1 VNRASA
7 SRRHPRWTLVMSV
20 AASSLSFIDG
30 SILNVALP
38 AIRSGTH
45 AGAAEVQW
53 VVNIYT
59 LPLAA
64 LILLGGALGDHQGR
78 RRWLVIGTGLFG
90 IASLVCALGNSLEM
104 LLVGRALQ
112 GVGAALL
119 LPNSLALLN
128 GAYEGE
134 ARGQAIGTWAAAGAI
149 SAAIAPL
156 IGGWL
161 VEHAGWPSIFYLNLP
176 FAAAAIAVAL
186 AKVEEVKE
194 PEKARLDLVG
204 AILATL
210 GLGAATYGLTRWSQT
225 FKLDQLATITLVF
238 GAALLIAFVLWEKRL
253 KNHAMVPLQLFE
265 NRCFTSLNLMTFLLY
280 GAFGGSLLLIPYV
293 LIEAG
298 HYSPI
303 QAGLSLLPL
312 SILLGCLSPVM
323 GKLAVRIGPKI
334 PLTLGPIIVGAGL
347 LLATRIA
354 DSQAYWTHAFPAI
367 LLMAVGMTL
376 AVAPLTSTVLAA
388 VEKHQTGMASGFN
401 SAVARLG
408 GLIIV
413 ALLGSVL
420 MEQGDALLIPFAK
433 SLFAMAIIAAFGGL
447 AAFFGL
453 GGRWT
458 RNPEGLRQ
466 PQAHEPI
473 CQR

>member
-1 VNRASA
+1 
-7 SRRHPRWTLVMSV
+7 MSI

-38 AIRSGTH
+38 AIRASTG

-53 VVNIYT
+53 VVNAYT

-64 LILLGGALGDHQGR
+64 LILLGGALGDHHGR
-78 RRWLVIGTGLFG
+78 RLWLVIGTGLFG
-90 IASLVCALGNSLEM
+90 IASLVCALSGSLEM
-104 LLVGRALQ
+104 LLAGRALQ
-112 GVGAALL
+112 GIGAALL

-128 GAYEGE
+128 GVYEGE

-161 VEHAGWPSIFYLNLP
+161 VEHVGWPSIFYINLP
-176 FAAAAIAVAL
+176 LVAAAILVAL
-186 AKVEEVKE
+186 TRVEEVSE
-194 PEKARLDLVG
+194 PEKARLDGLG
-204 AILATL
+204 AGLATL
-210 GLGAATYGLTRWSQT
+210 GLGASTYGLTLWSQQFALNPT
-225 FKLDQLATITLVF
+225 ASVTLVA
-238 GAALLIAFVLWEKRL
+238 GAAFLAAFLLWERRL
-253 KNHAMVPLQLFE
+253 GDKAMIPLSLFG
-265 NRCFTSLNLMTFLLY
+265 NRCFSALNLMTFLLY

-298 HYSPI
+298 GYSPI

-312 SILLGCLSPVM
+312 SILLGLASPLM
-323 GKLAVRIGPKI
+323 GKLAVRLGPKI

-347 LLATRIA
+347 LLGTRIA
-354 DSQAYWTHAFPAI
+354 EDQAYWTHAFPAI
-367 LLMAVGMTL
+367 LIMSIGMTL

-408 GLIIV
+408 GLIVV
-413 ALLGSVL
+413 AMLGAVL
-420 MEQGDALLIPFAK
+420 VNSGDALLAPFATT
-433 SLFAMAIIAAFGGL
+433 LTAMAITATLAGA

-453 GGRWT
+453 RGNWR
-458 RNPEGLRQ
+458 RQ
-466 PQAHEPI
+466 REPI
-473 CQR
+473 IV

>member
-1 VNRASA
+1 MNRAS
-7 SRRHPRWTLVMSV
+7 SKRHDPRWTLVMSV

-38 AIRSGTH
+38 AIRSGTG

-78 RRWLVIGTGLFG
+78 RRWLVIGTALFG
-90 IASLVCALGNSLEM
+90 VGSLACAVSGSLEP
-104 LLVGRALQ
+104 LLFGRALQ
-112 GVGAALL
+112 GIGAGLL

-128 GAYEGE
+128 GAYDGE
-134 ARGQAIGTWAAAGAI
+134 ARGRAIGTWAAAGAI

-161 VEHAGWPSIFYLNLP
+161 VEHAGWPSIFYINLP
-176 FAAAAIAVAL
+176 FVAAAITVAL
-186 AKVEEVKE
+186 TRVEEVKE
-194 PEKARLDLVG
+194 PEKARLDLGG
-204 AILATL
+204 AALATL
-210 GLGAATYGLTRWSQT
+210 GLGAATYGLTIWSQT
-225 FKLDQLATITLVF
+225 FKLNQVSAITLF
-238 GAALLIAFVLWEKRL
+238 IGAALLIAFVLWEMHL
-253 KNHAMVPLQLFE
+253 KDRAMVPLQLFE
-265 NRCFTSLNLMTFLLY
+265 NRCFSSLNLMTFLLY
-280 GAFGGSLLLIPYV
+280 GAFGGAMLLIPYV

-298 HYSPI
+298 GYSPI

-312 SILLGCLSPVM
+312 SILLGGLSPLM
-323 GKLAVRIGPKI
+323 GKLAVRLGPRI

-347 LLATRIA
+347 LLATQIA
-354 DSQAYWTHAFPAI
+354 SNQAYWTNAFPAI
-367 LLMAVGMTL
+367 LIMSIGMTL

-388 VEKHQTGMASGFN
+388 VDKHQTGMASGFN

-408 GLIIV
+408 GLIVV
-413 ALLGSVL
+413 ALMGAVL
-420 MEQGDALLIPFAK
+420 MGQGDALLEPFSKA
-433 SLFAMAIIAAFGGL
+433 LVVMGIVAALGGV

-453 GGRWT
+453 GGKWKR
-458 RNPEGLRQ
+458 
-466 PQAHEPI
+466 HEPEPG
-473 CQR
+473 QVS

>member
-1 VNRASA
+1 
-7 SRRHPRWTLVMSV
+7 MSV

-38 AIRSGTH
+38 AIRAGTG

-78 RRWLVIGTGLFG
+78 RRWLVIGTALFG
-90 IASLVCALGNSLEM
+90 AGSLACALSGSLEP
-104 LLVGRALQ
+104 LLLGRALQ
-112 GVGAALL
+112 GIGAGLL

-128 GAYEGE
+128 GAYDGE
-134 ARGQAIGTWAAAGAI
+134 ARGRAIGTWAAAGAI

-161 VEHAGWPSIFYLNLP
+161 VEHAGWPSIFYVNLP
-176 FAAAAIAVAL
+176 FVAAAISVAL
-186 AKVEEVKE
+186 TRVGEVKE

-204 AILATL
+204 AVLATL
-210 GLGAATYGLTRWSQT
+210 GLGAATYGLTIWSQT
-225 FKLDQLATITLVF
+225 FKLTQVSTVSLGI
-238 GAALLIAFVLWEKRL
+238 GGALLIAFVLWEKHL
-253 KNHAMVPLQLFE
+253 KDRAMVPLQLFE
-265 NRCFTSLNLMTFLLY
+265 NRCFSSLNLMTFLLY
-280 GAFGGSLLLIPYV
+280 GAFGGAMLLIPYV

-298 HYSPI
+298 GYSPI

-312 SILLGCLSPVM
+312 SILLGGLSPLM
-323 GKLAVRIGPKI
+323 GKLAVRLGPRI
-334 PLTLGPIIVGAGL
+334 PLTLGPVIVGAGL

-354 DSQAYWTHAFPAI
+354 SDQAYWTHAFPAI
-367 LLMAVGMTL
+367 LVMSIGMTL

-388 VEKHQTGMASGFN
+388 VDKHQTGMASGFN

-408 GLIIV
+408 GLIVV
-413 ALLGSVL
+413 ALMGAVL
-420 MEQGDALLIPFAK
+420 MGQGDALLKPFAK
-433 SLFAMAIIAAFGGL
+433 ALIIMGIVASLGGV

-453 GGRWT
+453 GGKWKR
-458 RNPEGLRQ
+458 
-466 PQAHEPI
+466 HEP
-473 CQR
+473 QPGQVS

>member
-1 VNRASA
+1 MNRAS
-7 SRRHPRWTLVMSV
+7 SKRHDPRWTLVMSV

-38 AIRSGTH
+38 AIRSGTG

-78 RRWLVIGTGLFG
+78 RRWLVIGTALFG
-90 IASLVCALGNSLEM
+90 AGSLACAISGSLEP
-104 LLVGRALQ
+104 LLFGRALQ
-112 GVGAALL
+112 GIGAGLL

-134 ARGQAIGTWAAAGAI
+134 ARGRAIGMWAAAGAI

-161 VEHAGWPSIFYLNLP
+161 VEHAGWPSIFYINLP
-176 FAAAAIAVAL
+176 FAAAAITVAL
-186 AKVEEVKE
+186 TRVGEVKE

-204 AILATL
+204 AGLATL
-210 GLGAATYGLTRWSQT
+210 GLGAATYGLTIWSQT
-225 FKLDQLATITLVF
+225 FKLNQVSAITLII
-238 GAALLIAFVLWEKRL
+238 GAALLIAFVLWEMRL
-253 KNHAMVPLQLFE
+253 KDKAMVPLQLFE
-265 NRCFTSLNLMTFLLY
+265 NRCFSSLNLMTFLLY
-280 GAFGGSLLLIPYV
+280 GAFGGAMLLIPYV

-298 HYSPI
+298 GYSPI

-312 SILLGCLSPVM
+312 SILLGGLSPLM
-323 GKLAVRIGPKI
+323 GKLAVRLGPRI
-334 PLTLGPIIVGAGL
+334 PLSLGPVIVGAGL

-354 DSQAYWTHAFPAI
+354 SDQAYWTHAFPAI
-367 LLMAVGMTL
+367 LVMSVGMTL

-388 VEKHQTGMASGFN
+388 VDRHQTGMASGFN

-408 GLIIV
+408 GLIVV
-413 ALLGSVL
+413 ALLGAVL
-420 MEQGDALLIPFAK
+420 MGQGDALLKPFAK
-433 SLFAMAIIAAFGGL
+433 ALIIMGIVAALGGV

-453 GGRWT
+453 GGKWKR
-458 RNPEGLRQ
+458 
-466 PQAHEPI
+466 HEPEVG
-473 CQR
+473 QVS